1 MIPESVDPATGLDD
15 AHDLLPGWTAIDQ
28 QTLHMTGEEIGRLGR
43 VVQNGAVYET
53 HSVVGVED
61 EIAIEYWFDPCLQDS
76 RHSGTDSHPLRILS
90 ANLDDRPSYVFRKV
104 KKPEIRGMVSHVN
117 VVVGKPNPEDDVN
130 LKHQ

>member
-104 KKPEIRGMVSHVN
+104 KKP
-117 VVVGKPNPEDDVN
+117 
-130 LKHQ
+130 